1 MARTVRSTLTP
12 TSAAGKLFLASFL
25 SLFLELA
32 LIRWIPGTVHIVG
45 FFTNLVLIGSFL
57 GLGIGMARPAPEGDA
72 AWRTFF
78 RLAVVVGVLGLIH
91 VLNPEVALPQ
101 GGDYGLNEALL
112 DVGISIPLP
121 FVLIAVFGMVAWSM
135 IPLGQL
141 VASPFDKLER
151 IQAYSIN
158 IGGSLAG
165 VVAFSI
171 LAWAQLPPEVWFAVG
186 LGILFLIDRR
196 VGNLVPALVVVA
208 VLFAL
213 LVSDT
218 NRFANDVKWSPYYKV
233 ITRPVVEGGT
243 LDQGFVIDVNDQ
255 FLLSGL
261 DLRPEASLDMRAPLN
276 VAADVEMLKSYYSLP
291 FQLRPVKRVLVL
303 GAGAGNDVAAALR
316 NGVEHVTAVEI
327 DPLVLSLGKAHH
339 PERPYS
345 SPKVETVLND
355 ARAYLNRTDEKFD
368 LIIFATL
375 DAHGLLSGAANVR
388 LDSFVYTRESLESA
402 KEHLTDDGLL
412 VLSFG
417 PFRDDIQL
425 RQYAMVRSLFEQ
437 DPIYLKHTNRHRTIV
452 AGDIDAL
459 SPAELPS
466 EWRRITDD
474 EIARDLERFPY
485 ALRPAT
491 DDWPHLYIRDKHVPT
506 EYLGVFA
513 GILLLSLLLVRRS
526 FRGTRR
532 LDGQFFFLGAG
543 FLLMETK
550 SVTEYALLVGSTWQT
565 NSLVFTVILTTI
577 LVANLL
583 VLTRVRKPPI
593 GALYGLVI
601 ATLAMTYLWPISRW
615 GLAPGIGAYAA
626 AAVYLGVPIFLAA
639 VIFATAFRNVRL
651 GSEALASNLLGAVLG
666 GVLEY
671 LSLALG
677 IRALSLLAATMYLAA
692 FAFWVR
698 PRRPSTPGR
707 ARSVVRSAA
716 HPGGSVARATPTRH
730 AGAVRIRRR

>member
-1 MARTVRSTLTP
+1 MTRGLRSAITP
-12 TSAAGKLFLASFL
+12 TSAARKLFLASFL

-57 GLGIGMARPAPEGDA
+57 GLGIGMARPAPEENTT
-72 AWRTFF
+72 WRAFF
-78 RLAVVVGVLGLIH
+78 RLAVVVALLGLVH
-91 VLNPEVALPQ
+91 VLNPEITLPR
-101 GGDYGLNEALL
+101 GGDYGLNEAAL

-121 FVLIAVFGMVAWSM
+121 FVLIAVFGLVVWST

-141 VASPFDKLER
+141 VAGPFDRLER
-151 IQAYSIN
+151 IKAYSIN
-158 IGGSLAG
+158 IAGSLAG
-165 VVAFSI
+165 VVAFSL
-171 LAWAQLPPEVWFAVG
+171 LAWARLSPEVWFAVG
-186 LGILFLIDRR
+186 LAVLFLIDRKVR
-196 VGNLVPALVVVA
+196 NVMPALI
-208 VLFAL
+208 VLGVLLAL
-213 LVSDT
+213 LVSDS
-218 NRFANDVKWSPYYKV
+218 NRFARDVRWSPYYKV
-233 ITRPVVEGGT
+233 ITRPIIEGGT

-261 DLRPEASLDMRAPLN
+261 DLRPEASLDGRASSKLE
-276 VAADVEMLKSYYSLP
+276 ADVEMLKSYYALP
-291 FQLRPVKRVLVL
+291 FQLRPVRRVLVL

-327 DPLVLSLGKAHH
+327 DPLVLSLGKQHH
-339 PERPYS
+339 PEHPFD
-345 SPKVETVLND
+345 SPKVEPVLND

-388 LDSFVYTRESLESA
+388 LDSFVYTRESLEA
-402 KEHLTDDGLL
+402 AREHLTDEGLL

-425 RQYAMVRSLFEQ
+425 RQYAMVRSLFGE
-437 DPIYLKHTNRHRTIV
+437 DPIYLTHTNRHRTIV
-452 AGDIDAL
+452 AGNIESLDV
-459 SPAELPS
+459 SRLPS
-466 EWRRITDD
+466 EWRRITES
-474 EIARDLERFPY
+474 EIARDLVRFPY

-491 DDWPHLYIRDKHVPT
+491 DDWPHLYIRDKRIPT

-513 GILLLSLLLVRRS
+513 GILLLSVLLVRRS
-526 FRGTRR
+526 FSGSRR

-565 NSLVFTVILTTI
+565 NSLVFTVILATI

-583 VLTRVRKPPI
+583 VLTTLRRPPVK
-593 GALYGLVI
+593 ALYALVA
-601 ATLAMTYLWPISRW
+601 ATLVMTYVWPIARW

-639 VIFATAFRNVRL
+639 VIFATAFRAARL

-677 IRALSLLAATMYLAA
+677 IRALSLLAAAMYLAA
-692 FAFWVR
+692 FWFWVR
-698 PRRPSTPGR
+698 KRDPGQDIVSAPSAQEQVLT
-707 ARSVVRSAA
+707 ARL
-716 HPGGSVARATPTRH
+716 
-730 AGAVRIRRR
+730 